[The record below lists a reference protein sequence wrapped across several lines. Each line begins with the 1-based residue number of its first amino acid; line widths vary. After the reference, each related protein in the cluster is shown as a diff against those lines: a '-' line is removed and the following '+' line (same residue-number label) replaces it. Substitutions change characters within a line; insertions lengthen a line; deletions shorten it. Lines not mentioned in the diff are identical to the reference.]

1 MRAPLVP
8 CAGMLTLAAKDRDFR
23 AGVSLFRRDRAT
35 SVRPKPP
42 VSAVTLA
49 FADAAVQVMDAA
61 SHPHL
66 ALARQPEVLR
76 ERSESAAGA
85 IPLTLTD

>member
-1 MRAPLVP
+1 
-8 CAGMLTLAAKDRDFR
+8 
-23 AGVSLFRRDRAT
+23 VSLFRRDRAT

-49 FADAAVQVMDAA
+49 YADAAIQAMDAA

-66 ALARQPEVLR
+66 AMAREPEVLR
-76 ERSESAAGA
+76 RRAQSAVADHVALHTAVGLCTSK
-85 IPLTLTD
+85 PS